1 MEDCRAI
8 EPENGRE
15 VYLFIAS
22 DPEGRHTIFCFSEGE
37 FSLLPTDH
45 EIPAAGPW
53 GTIDWDSRLLVDRS
67 RGVALIQGWDADGR
81 TYLLSVEYLSALRD
95 ATASI
100 SVYYTDPLP
109 EALNAPALILPDG
122 RFVTAGGHR
131 QMDTMGNYNP
141 SASVYAFSPFTVAA
155 EAVGFA
161 SESAFYRNF
170 KALTGQTPAEWLA
183 QSPKL

>member
-1 MEDCRAI
+1 M
-8 EPENGRE
+8 GR
-15 VYLFIAS
+15 
-22 DPEGRHTIFCFSEGE
+22 
-37 FSLLPTDH
+37 
-45 EIPAAGPW
+45 
-53 GTIDWDSRLLVDRS
+53 
-67 RGVALIQGWDADGR
+67 GR
-81 TYLLSVEYLSALRD
+81 TYLLSVEYLPALRD